1 MHGASLPPHVTR
13 CIIRFGRSRR
23 DALRIGL
30 ARSGGVTIAPI
41 GYPRQ
46 TMLNIPAHS
55 LQEGCERA
63 HDLFKLN
70 SMRGHE
76 AAADSFD
83 AVFEALG
90 FDDAMRAR
98 LQDTLVELV
107 PVKGDPMLETST
119 TMSMAAGVL
128 IGLLIADSAL
138 PADELDLP
146 VTAG

>member
-1 MHGASLPPHVTR
+1 MR
-13 CIIRFGRSRR
+13 
-23 DALRIGL
+23 
-30 ARSGGVTIAPI
+30 AR
-41 GYPRQ
+41 
-46 TMLNIPAHS
+46 TMLNIPADS
-55 LQEGCERA
+55 LREGCDRA
-63 HDLFKLN
+63 HDLFTLN
-70 SMRGHE
+70 RMRGHE

-83 AVFEALG
+83 AVFEAFGL
-90 FDDAMRAR
+90 DYAMRAH
-98 LQDTLVELV
+98 LQDMLVELV

>member
-1 MHGASLPPHVTR
+1 M
-13 CIIRFGRSRR
+13 
-23 DALRIGL
+23 
-30 ARSGGVTIAPI
+30 

-46 TMLNIPAHS
+46 TMLNIPAES

-63 HDLFKLN
+63 HDLFMLN
-70 SMRGHE
+70 RMRPHE

-90 FDDAMRAR
+90 FDHTMRAQ

-107 PVKGDPMLETST
+107 PVKGDPMLEAST

-146 VTAG
+146 VSAA